1 MDQKSAR
8 KKRKRTNRADIFNN
22 RSSMLTKPN
31 PKRSKHSK
39 TRARQEIDCL
49 CQDCAEIYIDN
60 ALLRK
65 SPTFRGT
72 LIKKLGRNP
81 QWDIESCSLC
91 RWLAITDKFTF
102 GRYRPLKLR
111 YYSSKKMDMGWKS
124 VDINMLGLSP
134 YGPFLVPYQ
143 KGAGVVRRLKPSSID
158 FGLLRS
164 WLHLCDEM
172 HTKSCAVKE
181 SPSVPFMK
189 LIDCYTKT
197 IVPAKNHR
205 YVTLSYGWGSSPGPT
220 EYLESLP
227 KRLPYTIRDSIRV
240 TRKLGFPYLW
250 ID

>member
-1 MDQKSAR
+1 MDQKWAR

-39 TRARQEIDCL
+39 TRDRQEIDSL
-49 CQDCAEIYIDN
+49 CEDCEEIYVDN

-81 QWDIESCSLC
+81 QWNIESCSLC
-91 RWLAITDKFTF
+91 RWRATARTFT
-102 GRYRPLKLR
+102 LR
-111 YYSSKKMDMGWKS
+111 QSLELPYYSSKKKDMGWQS

-134 YGPFLVPYQ
+134 TGPFLVPYQ
-143 KGAGVVRRLKPSSID
+143 KGAGVVRRLKPSFID
-158 FGLLRS
+158 FKLLRS
-164 WLHLCDEM
+164 WLRLCDEM
-172 HTKSCAVKE
+172 HTKSCAVEE

-197 IVPAKNHR
+197 IVPAKHHR
-205 YVTLSYGWGSSPGPT
+205 YVTLSY
-220 EYLESLP
+220 
-227 KRLPYTIRDSIRV
+227 R
-240 TRKLGFPYLW
+240 
-250 ID
+250 